1 MKECKIRTIF
11 KSHILE
17 TILNNIG
24 FKSWT
29 KMNGLI
35 GEADSDG
42 NYILWIYY
50 WLKKYFRVKPSEVGK
65 VTWHN
70 KLFNRR

>member
-24 FKSWT
+24 FKSST

-42 NYILWIYY
+42 NYIL
-50 WLKKYFRVKPSEVGK
+50 
-65 VTWHN
+65 
-70 KLFNRR
+70 